1 MLNKVCSLAGALGI
15 LLAIVGGFVA
25 IPNLNAGLA
34 LVVLGII
41 AGITAPDESVPR
53 TGMATIALPVAAT
66 ALAAIPMLGEQLAGV
81 ATGLAAVAAGSFSC
95 SVLIRVVKMAIAS
108 FTSLTAK
115 A

>member
-15 LLAIVGGFVA
+15 VLAIVGGFVA

-41 AGITAPDESVPR
+41 GGIATPDEGVPR
-53 TGMATIALPVAAT
+53 TGMSTIALPVAAT
-66 ALAAIPMLGEQLAGV
+66 ALGTIPMLGEQLAAV
-81 ATGLAAVAAGSFSC
+81 ATGIGTLAAGAFSC
-95 SVLIRVVKMAIAS
+95 AVLIRVVKLAMAS
-108 FTSLTAK
+108 FTGLTAK